1 MVHLYGSNLSLA
13 CQSPSQR
20 SHFYPLLSSA
30 LSPPLHT
37 MSLKRKL
44 ERDPVDE
51 SDRDVGSIMGIAENH
66 RD

>member
-1 MVHLYGSNLSLA
+1 
-13 CQSPSQR
+13 
-20 SHFYPLLSSA
+20 
-30 LSPPLHT
+30 

-51 SDRDVGSIMGIAENH
+51 SDRDVGSNTDIAENH